1 MCSLIGPSMRSEVY
15 SQVES
20 EGIGNVI
27 WHKNIWC
34 NSRTIWLDIFK
45 SCSSTKQF
53 AMELCKPTFIR
64 SAFNFL
70 WKFSFN
76 RVHHLKKNVWTCVHI
91 LETIALTILID
102 GRNLFAIFV
111 VQTNVWKNQWVLY
124 FFFLLV
130 LFFSP
135 VIFLDSYG
143 ISFFAGCFGSWN
155 RTCFRHLTLVWRIKP
170 LLTRA

>member
-124 FFFLLV
+124 FFFTGSF
-130 LFFSP
+130 LFAGDFSW
-135 VIFLDSYG
+135 FFWDF
-143 ISFFAGCFGSWN
+143 FFAGLFGSWN